1 MGQAQGKSEE
11 EGEGAGSLW
20 EGEKGAVQEQRKLPV
35 SQVVQAS
42 VEEGGRKD

>member
-20 EGEKGAVQEQRKLPV
+20 EGEKGAVQEQPKLPG

-42 VEEGGRKD
+42 VEGGRKD